1 MEILLTS
8 LSRQYTIIPPLRR
21 DDNVIPYA
29 SEIPALLTSLRHP
42 RKRAV
47 SIGPQ
52 SAADA
57 YETLAYRHKRRR
69 ESMSSPTAIDLPRSL
84 NWNGSQGQEDCLT
97 PGSPRRQKS
106 ASESQASNLL
116 TPISSRLQSYEQMMG
131 TGKALPAP
139 DASPASNT
147 CATTS
152 EAESSAETRKREEK
166 EKGELFSNVEKP
178 RVRYDVEVIM
188 KLIVYTGRFNA
199 RSKVVSYTQVDENTF
214 SGIAWLAVEGNPILF
229 ELCGLGTGTP

>member
-1 MEILLTS
+1 MGILLTS

-69 ESMSSPTAIDLPRSL
+69 ESMSSPAGIDPPSSL
-84 NWNGSQGQEDCLT
+84 NSSSLQGQEDCLT
-97 PGSPRRQKS
+97 PDSPRRQKS

-131 TGKALPAP
+131 TGKAFTAP
-139 DASPASNT
+139 DTSPATNT
-147 CATTS
+147 YATTS
-152 EAESSAETRKREEK
+152 EFESSTETRKREEK
-166 EKGELFSNVEKP
+166 EKGEIFSNVEKP
-178 RVRYDVEVIM
+178 RARYDVEVVT
-188 KLIVYTGRFNA
+188 KLIVYTGR
-199 RSKVVSYTQVDENTF
+199 S
-214 SGIAWLAVEGNPILF
+214 
-229 ELCGLGTGTP
+229 